1 MKSMI
6 EEAENQLISMTEKM
20 KIEVIS
26 LIKYLVIIYFI
37 LYLYICFYFSTIMK
51 WN

>member
-26 LIKYLVIIYFI
+26 LIKYLVIYFI
-37 LYLYICFYFSTIMK
+37 LVFIYIFLF
-51 WN
+51 